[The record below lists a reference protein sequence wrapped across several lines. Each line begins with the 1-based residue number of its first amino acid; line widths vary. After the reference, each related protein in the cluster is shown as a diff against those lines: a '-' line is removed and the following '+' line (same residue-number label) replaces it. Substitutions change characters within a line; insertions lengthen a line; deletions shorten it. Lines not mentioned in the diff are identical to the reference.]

1 MEINKEIELEELIER
16 LKSIHSKYGN
26 MPVRISP
33 EKMNLYGRGTY
44 VTSVDLDMELISK
57 HLSLPKEV
65 VLS

>member
-1 MEINKEIELEELIER
+1 MEINKKIELEELIER

-26 MPVRISP
+26 MPVYISP
-33 EKMNLYGRGTY
+33 EKMNFSGRGTY
-44 VTSVDLDMELISK
+44 VTGVDLDMELISK